1 MNLLELPDLCLLSI
15 FDRLPLDDLLQIN
28 LACKRFEALYK
39 PAFNRRHML
48 VLIPTYKSTKRSFNE
63 IFEDFKYS
71 QYSLPLFKHVTNDNG
86 KPFREAQPQLKY
98 CLLKCPELTE
108 EITGKLVEL
117 FSSLNSLMIFQ
128 RCAWQ
133 YDLRWTTFLL
143 NHWKNLVNLKLWF
156 WSYEYEGYEEG
167 YESWSLKQYFEALFN
182 SVNNLKKLK
191 TLDLSLEVPFYSSEQ
206 LTINLPVIGQ
216 LEKFIFRSVGFE
228 RSGSSDVNLPLDSLL
243 SFGESNGALKE
254 VVLLNYPPMGKLL
267 QFTGQFAKQFSEL
280 HLDDEVNLANIVDF
294 NRFCYQFSSL
304 RVLSFRVGDNLSL
317 PEVCFPLLDLPAL
330 VHLSL
335 VVNCD
340 VLASVNRNVVQPV
353 ANDQLPVD
361 VLPRLSS
368 IKALTL
374 FLNTSSHNDLPALQL
389 HILFPQ
395 VQVILLSH
403 GSLRCTVCAYNLN
416 VEQIAQ
422 SEAEACMRMGWQALK
437 RCTMLKKVTANL
449 NPISGKDSQQ
459 DFDRDEL

>member
-1 MNLLELPDLCLLSI
+1 MNLLEFPDLCLLSI
-15 FDRLPLDDLLQIN
+15 FDRLSLDDLLQIN
-28 LACKRFEALYK
+28 LVCKRFDALYK
-39 PAFNRRHML
+39 PALNRRRLL
-48 VLIPTYKSTKRSFNE
+48 VLIPTYKSTKTSFND

-71 QYSLPLFKHVTNDNG
+71 QYSLPLFNHVTDDEG
-86 KPFREAQPQLKY
+86 KPFRNAQPQLKY
-98 CLLKCPELTE
+98 CLLKCPELTL

-117 FSSLNSLMIFQ
+117 FPNLSSLMIFQ

-133 YDLRWTTFLL
+133 FDLRWTAFLL

-167 YESWSLKQYFEALFN
+167 FESWSVKQYFEVLFQ
-182 SVNNLKKLK
+182 SVNNLKHLK
-191 TLDLSLEVPFYSSEQ
+191 NLDLNLEVPFYSSEQ

-228 RSGSSDVNLPLDSLL
+228 RSGSSDVNLPLDSML
-243 SFGESNGALKE
+243 SFGESNGNLKE
-254 VVLLNYPPMGKLL
+254 VVLQNYPPMGKLL
-267 QFTGQFAKQFSEL
+267 KFTSQFAKHFSEL
-280 HLDDEVNLANIVDF
+280 HLDDEVNMANIADF
-294 NRFCYQFSSL
+294 NRFCYQFNSL
-304 RVLSFRVGDNLSL
+304 RVLSFRLGDNLSL
-317 PEVCFPLLDLPAL
+317 PEVCFPLLDLPSL

-340 VLASVNRNVVQPV
+340 VSTSANRDVVRANEPFPV
-353 ANDQLPVD
+353 EALPQ
-361 VLPRLSS
+361 LSS

-374 FLNTSSHNDLPALQL
+374 FLTTSSHNDLPSLQL

-403 GSLRCTVCAYNLN
+403 GSLRCTECGYNLN

-422 SEAEACMRMGWQALK
+422 WEAEACMRMGWQALK
-437 RCTMLKKVTANL
+437 QCTKLKKVTANL
-449 NPISGKDSQQ
+449 NPLSGKDSRQ

>member
-15 FDRLPLDDLLQIN
+15 LDRLPLDDLLHIN
-28 LACKRFEALYK
+28 LACKRFDALYK
-39 PAFNRRHML
+39 PALNRRRLL
-48 VLIPTYKSTKRSFNE
+48 VLIPTYKSTKMSFSDICE
-63 IFEDFKYS
+63 LFKYS
-71 QYSLPLFKHVTNDNG
+71 QYSLPLFEYVTGDDG
-86 KPFREAQPQLKY
+86 KPFRKCQPQLKY
-98 CLLKCPELTE
+98 CLLKCPELTL
-108 EITGKLVEL
+108 EITAKLVEL
-117 FSSLNSLMIFQ
+117 FTNLNSLMIFQ

-133 YDLRWTTFLL
+133 YDLRWTSFLL
-143 NHWKNLVNLKLWF
+143 NHWKDLVNLKLWF

-167 YESWSLKQYFEALFN
+167 FESWSLKQYFEALFQ
-182 SVNNLKKLK
+182 SVNSLGKLRN
-191 TLDLSLEVPFYSSEQ
+191 LDLNLEVPFYSSEQ
-206 LTINLPVIGQ
+206 LTINLPVISQ

-243 SFGESNGALKE
+243 SFGESNIALKE
-254 VVLLNYPPMGKLL
+254 IVLQNYPPMGKLL
-267 QFTGQFAKQFSEL
+267 QFTSQFAKQFSEL
-280 HLDDEVNLANIVDF
+280 HLDDEVNLTNIADF
-294 NRFCYQFSSL
+294 NRFCYQFTSL
-304 RVLSFRVGDNLSL
+304 RVLSFRVGNNLSL

-340 VLASVNRNVVQPV
+340 VPPSANQEQALV
-353 ANDQLPVD
+353 NDQLPVEA
-361 VLPRLSS
+361 LPRLSS

-374 FLNTSSHNDLPALQL
+374 FLNTSSHNDLPSLQL

-403 GSLRCTVCAYNLN
+403 GSLRCTLCGYNLN

-422 SEAEACMRMGWQALK
+422 WEAEACMRRGWQALK
-437 RCTMLKKVTANL
+437 KCTNLKKVTANL